1 MTKEETFYVISWIE
15 KEFLTDEYRK
25 TKDKKY
31 ILENVRV
38 YRRDMTKLDGYKH
51 THMTQD
57 IFEAQRYKTEQT
69 ARMALDR
76 IAGRFVYEFDC
87 KIHCVT
93 IKTEVTSINDIGS
106 VEDG

>member
-1 MTKEETFYVISWIE
+1 MIKEETFYVISWIE

-31 ILENVRV
+31 ILKNVRV
-38 YRRDMTKLDGYKH
+38 YRRDMSNLDKYKH
-51 THMTQD
+51 TNMTQD

-69 ARMALDR
+69 ARIVLDK
-76 IAGRFVYEFDC
+76 IMGRCIHNFDC

-93 IKTEVTSINDIGS
+93 VKTEVTSINEIE
-106 VEDG
+106 V